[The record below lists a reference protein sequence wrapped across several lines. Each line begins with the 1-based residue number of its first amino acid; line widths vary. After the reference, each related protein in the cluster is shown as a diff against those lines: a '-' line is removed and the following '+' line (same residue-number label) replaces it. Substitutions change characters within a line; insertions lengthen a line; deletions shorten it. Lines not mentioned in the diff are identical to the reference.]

1 MTSYLI
7 FVLKRFGQFLLVVF
21 LGVTIT
27 FFVTHLTPIDPVEE
41 SIGAITQM
49 GQSDPNAIELMRQSL
64 RELYG
69 MQGSIWQQY
78 VHFWLRLATGDLGP
92 SLSAFPTPVSTIILR
107 SLPWTIGLMT
117 VSTLITF
124 VLGNAIG
131 ALAGYYRKDM
141 VLKAVS
147 LVFIALLPIP
157 YYILAFVLL
166 IVFGFIWP
174 VLPINGGYEM
184 NANLDLS
191 FALVFDILKHSILPA
206 LSLILVGAGS
216 WLIGMRAL
224 VSNIITD
231 DYVVFAELGGV
242 PKRKIL
248 RSYIARNAMVP
259 QFTGLAMS
267 LGAIFNGTV
276 ITEIVFGYPGIGN
289 LLIEAVHAGDYSL
302 VLGLSALSIVG
313 VAAAVFIID
322 ILSPLIDPR
331 IKVE

>member
-69 MQGSIWQQY
+69 MEGSIWQQY
-78 VHFWLRLATGDLGP
+78 LHFWLRLATGDLGP

-166 IVFGFIWP
+166 IVFGYLWP

>member
-69 MQGSIWQQY
+69 MEGSIWQQY
-78 VHFWLRLATGDLGP
+78 LHFWLRLAAGDLGP

-166 IVFGFIWP
+166 IVFGYLWP

-206 LSLILVGAGS
+206 LSLIMVGAGS

-224 VSNIITD
+224 VSNIITE

>member
-1 MTSYLI
+1 MTSYLL

-69 MQGSIWQQY
+69 MEGSIWQQY
-78 VHFWLRLATGDLGP
+78 LHFWLRLATGDLGP

-131 ALAGYYRKDM
+131 ALAGYYRKNM
-141 VLKAVS
+141 VMKAVS

-166 IVFGFIWP
+166 ILFGYLWP

-191 FALVFDILKHSILPA
+191 VALVLDILKHSILPA
-206 LSLILVGAGS
+206 FSLILVGTGS

-224 VSNIITD
+224 VSNIITE

-248 RSYIARNAMVP
+248 RSYISRNAMVP

>member
-69 MQGSIWQQY
+69 MEGTIWQQY
-78 VHFWLRLATGDLGP
+78 LHFWLRLATGDLGP

-117 VSTLITF
+117 VATLITF

-166 IVFGFIWP
+166 IVFGYLWP
-174 VLPINGGYEM
+174 VLPISGGAQM
-184 NANLDLS
+184 NLARGFSAAYL
-191 FALVFDILKHSILPA
+191 
-206 LSLILVGAGS
+206 LSLAQHAVLPVASLVLVGLGG
-216 WLIGMRAL
+216 WFMGMRSL
-224 VSNIITD
+224 VSNIVNE
-231 DYVVFAELGGV
+231 DYVTYAELGGV
-242 PKRKIL
+242 APRTIL
-248 RSYIARNAMVP
+248 TSYVMRNALVP
-259 QFTGLAMS
+259 QVTGLAMS
-267 LGAIFNGTV
+267 LGAIFTGAI
-276 ITEIVFGYPGIGN
+276 ITEQVFGYPGIGT
-289 LLIEAVHAGDYSL
+289 LLVSAVHAGDYSL
-302 VLGLSALSIVG
+302 VLGIASVSIVS
-313 VAAAVFIID
+313 VASAV
-322 ILSPLIDPR
+322 LLIDLLYPLLDPR
-331 IKVE
+331 VKAR

>member
-69 MQGSIWQQY
+69 MEGSIWQQY
-78 VHFWLRLATGDLGP
+78 LNFWLRLATGDLGP

-166 IVFGFIWP
+166 IVFGYLWP

-191 FALVFDILKHSILPA
+191 FALVLDILKHSILPA
-206 LSLILVGAGS
+206 LSLIMVGTGS

-224 VSNIITD
+224 VSNIITE

>member
-69 MQGSIWQQY
+69 MEGSIWQQY
-78 VHFWLRLATGDLGP
+78 LHFWLRLATGDLGP
-92 SLSAFPTPVSTIILR
+92 SLSAFPTPVTTIILR

-131 ALAGYYRKDM
+131 ALAGYYRKNM
-141 VLKAVS
+141 VMKAVS

-166 IVFGFIWP
+166 ILFGYLWP

-191 FALVFDILKHSILPA
+191 FSLVLDILEHSILPA
-206 LSLILVGAGS
+206 LSLILVGTGS

-224 VSNIITD
+224 VSNIITE

-248 RSYIARNAMVP
+248 RSYISRNAMVP

-289 LLIEAVHAGDYSL
+289 LLISAVHAGDYSL

>member
-21 LGVTIT
+21 IGVSIT

-69 MQGSIWQQY
+69 LEGSIWQQY
-78 VHFWLRLATGDLGP
+78 LHFWLRLMTGDLGP

-131 ALAGYYRKDM
+131 ALAGYYRKNM
-141 VLKAVS
+141 VLKGVS

-166 IVFGFIWP
+166 ILFGYLWP

-191 FALVFDILKHSILPA
+191 FSLIVDILEHSILPA

-289 LLIEAVHAGDYSL
+289 LLISAVHAGDYSL

>member
-69 MQGSIWQQY
+69 MEGSIWQQY

-117 VSTLITF
+117 VSTIITF

-166 IVFGFIWP
+166 IVFGYLWP

-206 LSLILVGAGS
+206 LSLIMVGAGS

-224 VSNIITD
+224 VSNIITE

>member
-1 MTSYLI
+1 MTPYLI

-78 VHFWLRLATGDLGP
+78 LHFWLRLATGDLGP
-92 SLSAFPTPVSTIILR
+92 SLSAFPTPVTTIILR

-191 FALVFDILKHSILPA
+191 FALVTDILKHSILPA

-242 PKRKIL
+242 PKGKIL

-322 ILSPLIDPR
+322 VLSPLIDPR

>member
-1 MTSYLI
+1 M
-7 FVLKRFGQFLLVVF
+7 
-21 LGVTIT
+21 
-27 FFVTHLTPIDPVEE
+27 
-41 SIGAITQM
+41 
-49 GQSDPNAIELMRQSL
+49 
-64 RELYG
+64 
-69 MQGSIWQQY
+69 
-78 VHFWLRLATGDLGP
+78 
-92 SLSAFPTPVSTIILR
+92 R

-131 ALAGYYRKDM
+131 ALAGYHRKNM
-141 VLKAVS
+141 ILKGVS
-147 LVFIALLPIP
+147 LVFIAMLPIP

-166 IVFGFIWP
+166 IVFGYVWP
-174 VLPINGGYEM
+174 ILPINGGYEM

-191 FALVFDILKHSILPA
+191 FSLVIDILEHSILPA
-206 LSLILVGAGS
+206 FSLILVGTGS

-224 VSNIITD
+224 VSNIITE

-242 PKRKIL
+242 PKRRIL

-289 LLIEAVHAGDYSL
+289 LLISAVHAGDYSL

>member
-41 SIGAITQM
+41 SIGSITQM

-69 MQGSIWQQY
+69 LNGSIWQQY
-78 VHFWLRLATGDLGP
+78 LHFWLRLATGDLGP
-92 SLSAFPTPVSTIILR
+92 SLSAFPTPVSTIIMR

-131 ALAGYYRKDM
+131 ALAGYHRKNM
-141 VLKAVS
+141 ILKGVS
-147 LVFIALLPIP
+147 LVFIAMLPIP

-166 IVFGFIWP
+166 IVFGYVWP
-174 VLPINGGYEM
+174 ILPINGGYEM

-191 FALVFDILKHSILPA
+191 FSLVIDILEHSILPA
-206 LSLILVGAGS
+206 FSLILVGTGS

-224 VSNIITD
+224 VSNIITE

-242 PKRKIL
+242 PKRRIL

-289 LLIEAVHAGDYSL
+289 LLISAVHAGDYSL

>member
-1 MTSYLI
+1 MTSYLL

-69 MQGSIWQQY
+69 MEGSIWQQY
-78 VHFWLRLATGDLGP
+78 LHFWLRLATGDLGP

-131 ALAGYYRKDM
+131 ALAGYYRKNM
-141 VLKAVS
+141 VMKAVS

-166 IVFGFIWP
+166 IVFGYLWP

-184 NANLDLS
+184 NANLHLS
-191 FALVFDILKHSILPA
+191 FALVLDILKHSILPA
-206 LSLILVGAGS
+206 FSLILVGTGS

-224 VSNIITD
+224 VSNIITE

-248 RSYIARNAMVP
+248 RSYISRNAMVP

>member
-69 MQGSIWQQY
+69 MEGSIWQQY
-78 VHFWLRLATGDLGP
+78 LNFWLRLATGDLGP

-124 VLGNAIG
+124 VLGNALG

-166 IVFGFIWP
+166 IVFGYLWP

-224 VSNIITD
+224 VSNIITE

-248 RSYIARNAMVP
+248 RSYIALNAMVP

>member
-69 MQGSIWQQY
+69 MEGSIWQQY

-166 IVFGFIWP
+166 IVFGYLWP
-174 VLPINGGYEM
+174 VLPINGGYQM

-224 VSNIITD
+224 VSNIITE

>member
-69 MQGSIWQQY
+69 MEGSIWQQY
-78 VHFWLRLATGDLGP
+78 LNFWLRLATGDLGP

-124 VLGNAIG
+124 VLGNALG

-166 IVFGFIWP
+166 IVFGYLWP

-224 VSNIITD
+224 VSNIITE

-289 LLIEAVHAGDYSL
+289 LLIQAVHAGDYSL

>member
-41 SIGAITQM
+41 SIGSITQM

-69 MQGSIWQQY
+69 LNGSIWQQY
-78 VHFWLRLATGDLGP
+78 LHFWLRLATGDLGP
-92 SLSAFPTPVSTIILR
+92 SLSAFPTPVSTIIMR

-131 ALAGYYRKDM
+131 ALAGYHRKNM
-141 VLKAVS
+141 ILKGIS
-147 LVFIALLPIP
+147 LVFIAMLPIP

-166 IVFGFIWP
+166 IVFGYVWP
-174 VLPINGGYEM
+174 ILPINGGYEM

-191 FALVFDILKHSILPA
+191 FSLVIDILEHSILPA
-206 LSLILVGAGS
+206 FSLILVGTGS

-224 VSNIITD
+224 VSNIITE

-242 PKRKIL
+242 PKRRIL

-289 LLIEAVHAGDYSL
+289 LLISAVHAGDYSL

>member
-1 MTSYLI
+1 MTPYLI

-21 LGVTIT
+21 LGVSIT

-69 MQGSIWQQY
+69 MEGSIWQQY
-78 VHFWLRLATGDLGP
+78 LHFWLRLATGDLGP
-92 SLSAFPTPVSTIILR
+92 SLSAFPTPVSTIIMR

-131 ALAGYYRKDM
+131 ALAGYYRKTT

-166 IVFGFIWP
+166 IVFGYLWP

-184 NANLDLS
+184 NANLNLS
-191 FALVFDILKHSILPA
+191 LALVLDILKHSILPA
-206 LSLILVGAGS
+206 LSLILVGTGS

-224 VSNIITD
+224 VSNIITE

-289 LLIEAVHAGDYSL
+289 LLISAVHAGDYSL

>member
-78 VHFWLRLATGDLGP
+78 LHFWLRLATGDLGP

-147 LVFIALLPIP
+147 LVFIAMLPIP

-166 IVFGFIWP
+166 IVFGYIWP

-191 FALVFDILKHSILPA
+191 FALVIDILKHSILPA

-242 PKRKIL
+242 PKGKIL

-322 ILSPLIDPR
+322 VLSPLIDPR

>member
-69 MQGSIWQQY
+69 MEGSIWQQY
-78 VHFWLRLATGDLGP
+78 LNFWLRLATGDLGP

-166 IVFGFIWP
+166 IVFGYLWP

-224 VSNIITD
+224 VSNIITE

-289 LLIEAVHAGDYSL
+289 LLIQAVHAGDYSL

>member
-21 LGVTIT
+21 LGITIT

-69 MQGSIWQQY
+69 MEGSIWQQY
-78 VHFWLRLATGDLGP
+78 LHFWLRLATGDLGP

-166 IVFGFIWP
+166 IMFGYLWP

-184 NANLDLS
+184 NTNLDLS
-191 FALVFDILKHSILPA
+191 FALVLDILKHSILPA

-267 LGAIFNGTV
+267 LGGIFNGTV

>member
-69 MQGSIWQQY
+69 MEGSIWQQY
-78 VHFWLRLATGDLGP
+78 LNFWLRLATGDLGP

-117 VSTLITF
+117 VSTIITF

-166 IVFGFIWP
+166 IVFGYLWP

-206 LSLILVGAGS
+206 LSLIMVGAGS

-224 VSNIITD
+224 VSNIITE

>member
-1 MTSYLI
+1 MTPYLI

-21 LGVTIT
+21 LGVSIT

-41 SIGAITQM
+41 SIGSITQM

-69 MQGSIWQQY
+69 LNGSIWQQY
-78 VHFWLRLATGDLGP
+78 LHFWLRLATGDLGP
-92 SLSAFPTPVSTIILR
+92 SLSAFPTPVSTIIMR

-131 ALAGYYRKDM
+131 ALAGYHRKNM
-141 VLKAVS
+141 ILKGVS
-147 LVFIALLPIP
+147 LVFIAMLPIP

-166 IVFGFIWP
+166 IVFGYVWP
-174 VLPINGGYEM
+174 ILPINGGYEM

-191 FALVFDILKHSILPA
+191 FSLVIDILEHSILPA
-206 LSLILVGAGS
+206 FSLILVGTGS

-224 VSNIITD
+224 VSNIITE

-242 PKRKIL
+242 PKRRIL

-289 LLIEAVHAGDYSL
+289 LLISAVHAGDYSL

>member
-1 MTSYLI
+1 
-7 FVLKRFGQFLLVVF
+7 VLKRFGQFLLVVF

-41 SIGAITQM
+41 SIGSITQM

-69 MQGSIWQQY
+69 LNGSIWQQY
-78 VHFWLRLATGDLGP
+78 LHFWLRLATGDLGP
-92 SLSAFPTPVSTIILR
+92 SLSAFPTPVSTIIMR

-131 ALAGYYRKDM
+131 ALAGYHRKNM
-141 VLKAVS
+141 ILKGIS
-147 LVFIALLPIP
+147 LVFIAMLPIP

-166 IVFGFIWP
+166 IVFGYVWP
-174 VLPINGGYEM
+174 ILPINGGYEM

-191 FALVFDILKHSILPA
+191 FSLVIDILEHSILPA
-206 LSLILVGAGS
+206 FSLILVGTGS

-224 VSNIITD
+224 VSNIITE

-242 PKRKIL
+242 PKRRIL

-289 LLIEAVHAGDYSL
+289 LLISAVHAGDYSL

>member
-1 MTSYLI
+1 MTSYLL

-69 MQGSIWQQY
+69 MEGSIWQQY
-78 VHFWLRLATGDLGP
+78 LHFWLRLATGDLGP

-131 ALAGYYRKDM
+131 ALAGYYRKNM
-141 VLKAVS
+141 VMKAVS

-166 IVFGFIWP
+166 IVFGYLWP

-191 FALVFDILKHSILPA
+191 VALVLDILKHSILPA
-206 LSLILVGAGS
+206 FSLILVGTGS

-224 VSNIITD
+224 VSNIITE

-248 RSYIARNAMVP
+248 RSYISRNAMVP

>member
-69 MQGSIWQQY
+69 MEGSIWQQY
-78 VHFWLRLATGDLGP
+78 LNFWLRLATGDLGP

-117 VSTLITF
+117 MSTLITF
-124 VLGNAIG
+124 VLGNALG

-166 IVFGFIWP
+166 IVFGYLWP

-224 VSNIITD
+224 VSNIITE

>member
-1 MTSYLI
+1 MTSYLL

-78 VHFWLRLATGDLGP
+78 LHFWLRLATGDLGP
-92 SLSAFPTPVSTIILR
+92 SLSAFPTPVSNIILR

-166 IVFGFIWP
+166 IVFGYLWP

-191 FALVFDILKHSILPA
+191 FALIFDILKHSVLPA

-289 LLIEAVHAGDYSL
+289 LLISAVHAGDYSL

>member
-1 MTSYLI
+1 MTSYLL

-69 MQGSIWQQY
+69 MEGSIWQQY
-78 VHFWLRLATGDLGP
+78 LHFWLRLATGDLGP

-131 ALAGYYRKDM
+131 ALAGYYRKNM
-141 VLKAVS
+141 VMKAVS

-166 IVFGFIWP
+166 IVFGYLWP

-206 LSLILVGAGS
+206 FSLILVGTGS

-224 VSNIITD
+224 VSNIITE

-248 RSYIARNAMVP
+248 RSYISRNAMVP

>member
-69 MQGSIWQQY
+69 MEGSIWQQY
-78 VHFWLRLATGDLGP
+78 LHFWLRLATGDLGP

-117 VSTLITF
+117 VSTLISF

-166 IVFGFIWP
+166 IVFGYLWP

-184 NANLDLS
+184 NTNLDLS
-191 FALVFDILKHSILPA
+191 FALVLDILKHSILPA

-289 LLIEAVHAGDYSL
+289 LLISAVHAGDYSL

>member
-69 MQGSIWQQY
+69 MEGSIWQQY
-78 VHFWLRLATGDLGP
+78 LNFWLRLATGDLGP

-166 IVFGFIWP
+166 IVFGYLWP

-224 VSNIITD
+224 VSNIITE

>member
-166 IVFGFIWP
+166 IVFGYLWP

>member
-1 MTSYLI
+1 MTPYLI

-21 LGVTIT
+21 LGVSIT

-69 MQGSIWQQY
+69 MEGSIWQQY
-78 VHFWLRLATGDLGP
+78 LHFWLRLATGDLGP

-124 VLGNAIG
+124 VLGNALG
-131 ALAGYYRKDM
+131 ALAGYYRKNM

-147 LVFIALLPIP
+147 LVCIALLPIP

-166 IVFGFIWP
+166 ILFGYLWP

-191 FALVFDILKHSILPA
+191 FSLVLDILEHSILPA

-289 LLIEAVHAGDYSL
+289 LLISAVHAGDYSL

>member
-1 MTSYLI
+1 MTSYLL

-69 MQGSIWQQY
+69 MEGSIWQQY
-78 VHFWLRLATGDLGP
+78 LHFWLRLATGDLGP

-117 VSTLITF
+117 MSTLITF

-131 ALAGYYRKDM
+131 ALAGYYRKNM
-141 VLKAVS
+141 VMKAVS

-166 IVFGFIWP
+166 IVFGYLWP

-206 LSLILVGAGS
+206 LSLIMVGAGS

-224 VSNIITD
+224 VSNIITE

>member
-1 MTSYLI
+1 MTCYLI

-69 MQGSIWQQY
+69 MEGSIWQQY
-78 VHFWLRLATGDLGP
+78 LNFWLRLATGDLGP

-166 IVFGFIWP
+166 IVFGYLWP

-224 VSNIITD
+224 VSNIITE

-289 LLIEAVHAGDYSL
+289 LLIQAVHAGDYSL

>member
-1 MTSYLI
+1 MTPYLI

-21 LGVTIT
+21 LGVSIT

-69 MQGSIWQQY
+69 MEGSIWQQY

-131 ALAGYYRKDM
+131 ALAGYYRKNM

-147 LVFIALLPIP
+147 LVCIALLPIP

-166 IVFGFIWP
+166 IVFGYLWP

-184 NANLDLS
+184 NANLNLS
-191 FALVFDILKHSILPA
+191 FSLVLDILEHSILPA

-289 LLIEAVHAGDYSL
+289 LLISAVHAGDYSL

>member
-1 MTSYLI
+1 MTPYLI

-78 VHFWLRLATGDLGP
+78 LHFWLRLATGDLGP

-147 LVFIALLPIP
+147 LVFIAMLPIP

-191 FALVFDILKHSILPA
+191 FALVTDILKHSILPA

-242 PKRKIL
+242 PKGKIL

-322 ILSPLIDPR
+322 VLSPLIDPR

>member
-69 MQGSIWQQY
+69 MEGSIWQQY
-78 VHFWLRLATGDLGP
+78 LNFWLRLATGDLGP

-124 VLGNAIG
+124 VLGNALG

-166 IVFGFIWP
+166 IVFGYLWP

-224 VSNIITD
+224 VSNIITE

>member
-1 MTSYLI
+1 MTSCLI

-69 MQGSIWQQY
+69 MEGSIWQQY
-78 VHFWLRLATGDLGP
+78 LHFWLRLATGDLGP

-166 IVFGFIWP
+166 IVFGYLWP

-206 LSLILVGAGS
+206 LSLIMVGAGS

-224 VSNIITD
+224 VSNIITE